1 MNRARFEAL
10 ILTLTLALPLHA
22 AAQAPT
28 PATTPANAAAVA
40 DDTLYRAWGGK
51 DGIRAVMN
59 DFVPRL
65 ERDARIGRFFRAEP
79 EAREYLARQLTE
91 QLCQVAGG
99 PCRYKGPDMKVAH
112 QDFEITR
119 AHFNALVEVLQQSMA
134 ERQVPWAAQREMLS
148 RLAPMHRE
156 VVNTPGPRP

>member
-1 MNRARFEAL
+1 MNPLRHTAAAL
-10 ILTLTLALPLHA
+10 ALALPLLA
-22 AAQAPT
+22 AGQT
-28 PATTPANAAAVA
+28 PPATPPVPAAATTPA
-40 DDTLYRAWGGK
+40 DDSLYRAWGGK

-119 AHFNALVEVLQQSMA
+119 AHFNALVEVLQLSMA

-148 RLAPMHRE
+148 RLAPMHRD
-156 VVNTPGPRP
+156 VVNTPGPKP